1 MMRMLYLAYIVSMT
15 YFLTSCQP
23 EVQEAIGLTDL
34 TSFKWEN
41 RIVVVFSSKEEKID
55 IVTQL
60 QSADQD
66 EEIVDRDILWFVVS
80 GDVVNSNYFGDLS
93 EGLGPHL
100 RDLYQIDSEDE
111 VEVVLIGKDG
121 GVKYRDS
128 QLLTENIYTR
138 IDAMPMRQSEMRL
151 NGSEGGGQ

>member
-1 MMRMLYLAYIVSMT
+1 MKHMLYLAYVVSMT

-23 EVQEAIGLTDL
+23 KVQEAIGLADL
-34 TSFKWEN
+34 SSFKWEN
-41 RIVVVFSSKEEKID
+41 RIVVVFSSKEEKLD

-93 EGLGPHL
+93 EDLAPHL
-100 RDLYQIDSEDE
+100 RDLYQIDPEDE

-121 GVKYRDS
+121 GVKYRDN

-138 IDAMPMRQSEMRL
+138 IDAMPMRQAEMGL
-151 NGSEGGGQ
+151 NGSAAGE